1 LLFFVLMAFQ
11 FLFDGAPK
19 SQLSV
24 QVNKNV
30 VPQDSLENN
39 FDFSTFGKL
48 KVNLGDGNDSGL
60 SFLFNP
66 SSSKG
71 ADNSSNDKKISVF
84 GKKSQSSNFNNST
97 LNNIFSK
104 SYYDDNVKVKD
115 SDTLINNKLTENESD
130 KFFFGKNIFKNEI
143 DKSNGKIS
151 NEISS
156 ILKNGES
163 SLQSCLEYLKKISIK
178 NICVDSDTIKRV
190 NVNGDEE
197 EFGVN
202 KNKLYDRNS
211 FDRVS
216 TFKQLSAV
224 KRTLPFNRSDK
235 TTSQNDMDKHKVS
248 KKCNQSI
255 NKGKI
260 IVTDYRTAHSKI
272 LLLENICLVLEYY
285 TKFVQRRV
293 LPYGCNKDGSFNI
306 NLLLK
311 DFKESIADQEYSL
324 PNKLKTEEYLIKTL
338 KYLFSMIHRTKSI
351 RKDLMQQRIKLKN
364 TIQIFGI
371 FARFRIYVSYRLCIL
386 NALEFSQKLN
396 NKHLSKSM
404 HSIQKMLYNLAKE
417 NKFCDNEVEFSCYG
431 LLMNLHDS
439 NVLLKTNCFK
449 KNYGI

>member
-1 LLFFVLMAFQ
+1 MAFQ

-163 SLQSCLEYLKKISIK
+163 SLQSCLEVVQPRKRKGEKKFFYGNFKVFEK
-178 NICVDSDTIKRV
+178 NI
-190 NVNGDEE
+190 
-197 EFGVN
+197 
-202 KNKLYDRNS
+202 Y
-211 FDRVS
+211 
-216 TFKQLSAV
+216 
-224 KRTLPFNRSDK
+224 
-235 TTSQNDMDKHKVS
+235 
-248 KKCNQSI
+248 
-255 NKGKI
+255 
-260 IVTDYRTAHSKI
+260 
-272 LLLENICLVLEYY
+272 
-285 TKFVQRRV
+285 
-293 LPYGCNKDGSFNI
+293 
-306 NLLLK
+306 
-311 DFKESIADQEYSL
+311 
-324 PNKLKTEEYLIKTL
+324 
-338 KYLFSMIHRTKSI
+338 
-351 RKDLMQQRIKLKN
+351 
-364 TIQIFGI
+364 
-371 FARFRIYVSYRLCIL
+371 
-386 NALEFSQKLN
+386 
-396 NKHLSKSM
+396 
-404 HSIQKMLYNLAKE
+404 
-417 NKFCDNEVEFSCYG
+417 
-431 LLMNLHDS
+431 
-439 NVLLKTNCFK
+439 
-449 KNYGI
+449 

>member
-1 LLFFVLMAFQ
+1 MAFQ

-163 SLQSCLEYLKKISIK
+163 SLQSCLEVVQPRKRK
-178 NICVDSDTIKRV
+178 DSDTIKRV

-235 TTSQNDMDKHKVS
+235 TTSQKSHMLISQFFDMDKHKVS
-248 KKCNQSI
+248 KKCNQM
-255 NKGKI
+255 
-260 IVTDYRTAHSKI
+260 
-272 LLLENICLVLEYY
+272 LEYY

-439 NVLLKTNCFK
+439 NQHLDSASN
-449 KNYGI
+449 